1 MNERQIARMTR
12 FVGESG
18 TAIVIS
24 DHRKAR
30 PRAPGDFPQQAGKSY
45 IGTCSAKIVSAFHRE
60 YDAVYDRR

>member
-1 MNERQIARMTR
+1 MNDRQIARITK
-12 FVGESG
+12 FVGEAG

-30 PRAPGDFPQQAGKSY
+30 PRAPGDFPRQAGKSY
-45 IGTCSAKIVSAFHRE
+45 IGTCSAKIVNEFLRE